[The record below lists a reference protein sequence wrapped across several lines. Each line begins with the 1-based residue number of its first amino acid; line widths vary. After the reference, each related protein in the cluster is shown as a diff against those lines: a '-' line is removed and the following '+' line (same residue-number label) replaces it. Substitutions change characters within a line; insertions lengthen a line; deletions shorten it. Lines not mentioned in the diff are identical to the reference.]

1 MCHQRHHVH
10 RTYHHHRL
18 RIPLLVAPLP
28 KRYRPQHQF
37 VNRCYFRPQAMA
49 QPSPSSVSLGDT
61 PSRGPTAPPISSLL
75 PLFFSSLTSGFSA
88 ISYTSGILHTISRI
102 LFSPF
107 LAIIPVAFYLLSPII
122 ISSQILF
129 DTFVGMPFHAAVY
142 VLQALYP
149 IYAFIGVAC
158 LIGIIVGLGARQ
170 VVNFV
175 GWGLLGEVPS
185 TQQRSASP
193 SRTRPQRKS
202 STSRGKRKVT
212 LKTED

>member
-1 MCHQRHHVH
+1 VPSEVC
-10 RTYHHHRL
+10 TPY
-18 RIPLLVAPLP
+18 IPSPPTSHTVPCGPATEAIPIATPAPKP
-28 KRYRPQHQF
+28 ASFSPS
-37 VNRCYFRPQAMA
+37 MA
-49 QPSPSSVSLGDT
+49 QTSPSSVALGDT
-61 PSRGPTAPPISSLL
+61 PSRGPTTPPISSLL
-75 PLFFSSLTSGFSA
+75 PLLFSTFTTGSSA
-88 ISYTSGILHTISRI
+88 ISYISGILRTISRI

-107 LAIIPVAFYLLSPII
+107 LAVIPIAFYLLSPII

-129 DTFVGMPFHAAVY
+129 DTFVGMPYRAAVY

-149 IYAFIGVAC
+149 IYAFVGVAC
-158 LIGIIVGLGARQ
+158 LAGIVVGIGARQ

-185 TQQRSASP
+185 TQRSVSP
-193 SRTRPQRKS
+193 SRTRSQRKS